1 MTEEEFKTG
10 IPEAAP
16 ITQDDVVPESVV
28 ETESV
33 TEAVA
38 ETVAETVAES
48 PTKEKVDESPAA

>member
-10 IPEAAP
+10 IPDAAP

-28 ETESV
+28 ETF

-38 ETVAETVAES
+38 ETVAES
-48 PTKEKVDESPAA
+48 PIEEKVEELPVA